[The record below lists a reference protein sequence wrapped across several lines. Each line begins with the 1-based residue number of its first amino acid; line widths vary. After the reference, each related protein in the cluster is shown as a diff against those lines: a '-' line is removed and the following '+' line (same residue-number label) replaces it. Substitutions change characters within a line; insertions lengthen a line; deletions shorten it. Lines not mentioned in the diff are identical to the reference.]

1 MQMHLV
7 IPRTVSNK
15 SKGKEIPMKLYYSPG
30 ACSLSPHIALL
41 EAGLPYDLVKVDL
54 RAKKLENGDDFLK
67 VNPKGQVPALALDS
81 GELVTEGPVIVQ
93 MIADKA
99 PGKNLAPARDSA
111 ERYKLLEWL
120 NFITT
125 ELHKNFGPMFSPVL
139 ADDAKAFFKDR
150 VMAKFK
156 YIDGQLAGRDYLMGS
171 QFSVA
176 DGYLFTML
184 SWADRMKFDLSGLPN
199 LLASKARVA
208 ARPKVQE
215 ALSKEGLLKAA

>member
-1 MQMHLV
+1 
-7 IPRTVSNK
+7 
-15 SKGKEIPMKLYYSPG
+15 MKLYYSPG

-99 PGKNLAPARDSA
+99 AGKNLAPARDHA
-111 ERYKLLEWL
+111 DRYKLLEWL
-120 NFITT
+120 NFITA
-125 ELHKNFGPMFSPVL
+125 ELHKNFGPIFSPVL

-150 VMAKFK
+150 VMGKFK
-156 YIDGQLAGRDYLMGS
+156 YVDGELAGKDYLMGK
-171 QFSVA
+171 QFTVA
-176 DGYLFTML
+176 DGYMFTML
-184 SWADRMKFDLSGLPN
+184 SWAERMKWDLAAMPN
-199 LLASKARVA
+199 LMAYKARVG

-215 ALSKEGLLKAA
+215 ALTREGLLKAA